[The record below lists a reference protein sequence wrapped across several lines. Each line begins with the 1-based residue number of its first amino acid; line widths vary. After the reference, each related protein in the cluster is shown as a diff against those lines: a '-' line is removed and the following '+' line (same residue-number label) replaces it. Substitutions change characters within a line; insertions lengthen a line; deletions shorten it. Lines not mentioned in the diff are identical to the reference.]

1 MSSRESFFVDLE
13 DGDISDIIS
22 SIINYHVD
30 QKEKEM
36 QEIVDYLEDR
46 ISDLEEE
53 IENLRS
59 DSDD

>member
-1 MSSRESFFVDLE
+1 MSSRGSFLVDLE

-22 SIINYHVD
+22 SIIEYHVD

-36 QEIVDYLEDR
+36 QEIVDYLEER

-53 IENLRS
+53 LENLRS
-59 DSDD
+59 NIDD